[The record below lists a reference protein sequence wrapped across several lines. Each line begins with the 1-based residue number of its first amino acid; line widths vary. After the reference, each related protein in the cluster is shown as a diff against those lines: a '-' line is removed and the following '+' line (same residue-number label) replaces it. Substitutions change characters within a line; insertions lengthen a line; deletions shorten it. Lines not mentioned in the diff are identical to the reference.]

1 MSAEGVS
8 PTRERAVHLSGGDAG
23 AVEGPLKGYHHE
35 TYVIPLPEAAGE
47 DEDDEDGEPVRAKC
61 RAPRGGLLWFDRR
74 CFVSEEQLLEALQG
88 RIAGIPEL
96 IEVGEIRLQRF
107 IEGRTLGSR
116 YAAGRM
122 VPERVLDQIL
132 DLFRQLIRISPESLA
147 AERRCVQEDRAEDG
161 DCEGFL
167 EGLVRFAEE
176 RVYRDNLADFEGLF
190 GALGVDEDS
199 FRALRKHV
207 VVPGLA
213 ERPFCLL
220 HADLHRENFVLDPA
234 ARLWTIDWE
243 LAMLGDPLYDLAT
256 HLYLMRYP
264 AEQEVRLTERWCAL
278 AEQIRPGST
287 EGWQDDL
294 PRLLDFKRA
303 QSVFTDVVR
312 ATQILDNGRAFNWRR
327 WPAEARKVQRV
338 LARAAVP
345 LGLDDVP
352 NLRTVAASLL
362 EWYRLRDP
370 RTS

>member
-1 MSAEGVS
+1 M
-8 PTRERAVHLSGGDAG
+8 SGGDAS
-23 AVEGPLKGYHHE
+23 AVEGPLEGYHHE
-35 TYVIPLPEAAGE
+35 TYVIPLPDPAGE
-47 DEDDEDGEPVRAKC
+47 DEDDEDSEPVRAKC
-61 RAPRGGLLWFDRR
+61 RSPRGELLWFDRR

-88 RIAGIPEL
+88 RISGIPEL

-122 VPERVLDQIL
+122 VPEQVLDQIL
-132 DLFRQLIRISPESLA
+132 GLFRQLIHVSPGSLK
-147 AERRCVQEDRAEDG
+147 AERRCLIEDRAEDG

-176 RVYRDNLADFEGLF
+176 RVYQDNLPSFEGLF

-199 FRALRKHV
+199 FRVLRKNV

-220 HADLHRENFVLDPA
+220 HADLHRENFVLDRT

-264 AEQEVRLTERWCAL
+264 AEQENRLIEWWCAV
-278 AEQIRPGST
+278 ADDIRPGST
-287 EGWQDDL
+287 EGWRDDL

-303 QSVFTDVVR
+303 QSVFTDVIR
-312 ATQILDNGRAFNWRR
+312 ATQILDNGGAFSWRR
-327 WPAEARKVQRV
+327 WPAEATRVQRV

-352 NLRTVAASLL
+352 SLRTVATSLL
-362 EWYRLRDP
+362 DWHRLRGS